1 MLFVN
6 YKIDAPRDEVLRS
19 LDDNNTI
26 VEEEKFDVSNG
37 RPKMHIKLKNEWIR
51 ISCEMIDGP
60 SKDRDFK
67 LGTKFW
73 GRISEH
79 GGTTKIQGIA
89 LTAPLYHLILLI
101 MFAFFIYK
109 CISLGGFSVVPV
121 CLVVFDVFMF
131 MREFK
136 KQGIIKRYI
145 FRALKITYR
154 RLNANTKEK
163 RQIS

>member
-60 SKDRDFK
+60 SKDLDCK

-79 GGTTKIQGIA
+79 GGTTKIQGVA
-89 LTAPLYHLILLI
+89 LTAPLYNLILLI
-101 MFAFFIYK
+101 MFAFFI
-109 CISLGGFSVVPV
+109 
-121 CLVVFDVFMF
+121 
-131 MREFK
+131 
-136 KQGIIKRYI
+136 
-145 FRALKITYR
+145 
-154 RLNANTKEK
+154 
-163 RQIS
+163 